1 MTTRKALPER
11 KDPQKALNRQNTHT
25 TRVGRQ
31 SAGEV
36 TASKQARCLP
46 GPACCSIYGDRVF
59 AKKGSTVAGWSVEGP
74 SLKEET
80 LRASCERE
88 RDF

>member
-46 GPACCSIYGDRVF
+46 GPACCSIYTVTGFLQR
-59 AKKGSTVAGWSVEGP
+59 KGPPLLDGA
-74 SLKEET
+74 
-80 LRASCERE
+80 
-88 RDF
+88 